1 MLKNYLK
8 IAFRSIWKDKFFSLL
23 NISGLAIGIACCLLI
38 MTYVN
43 YEVSF
48 DKHFDKH
55 ENIHRLVI
63 SGAFNG
69 QEFTGVQMP
78 SPAGQT
84 FVDEVP
90 EVVDK
95 VRFRNAGSWVVK
107 YEDLTFNGG
116 DAVFAD
122 ERFFRVFSV
131 NVLQGNPDEALL
143 RKNTVALSRSTA
155 KKYFGDEDPLGKV
168 LEFDVDENFEVT
180 AIYEDIPDN
189 THFHFEMVMSFI
201 TREDDYNDQAW
212 LNQNYQTYLVLTPGA
227 DFDQVNNKINEIAVD
242 RMSLELKQ
250 YLDMSFEDFQAAGN
264 DMKYFMQPLGEVHL
278 ESDSYG
284 GGFEAEGDMTYFY
297 IFTAIAG
304 FILVI
309 ACINF
314 MNLATARS
322 ANRAKEVGLR
332 KVMGFLRHQ
341 IVNQFISESV
351 LITLISGL
359 IGLSLA
365 VLVLPFFNDFADRQM
380 SISFIDNL
388 PIVAGGSFIVGFLA
402 GLYPAFFLSAFTPA
416 KVLKGNLSL
425 GMKSGGLRKVLVTF
439 QFFISILLI
448 IATFSILNQLQYIQ
462 NKKLGFDKERV
473 LVLHNAFMLNDNR
486 EPMKNAV
493 LQNPDVSNVTYSGF
507 LPTSSNRSST
517 VFFPDAIID
526 QDRGQVM
533 QNWRVDYDYLETFG
547 MNMKKGRF
555 FSEDFGSDST
565 AIIINESAA
574 KFFGI
579 EEVEGR
585 VIGMFDNSPENLSR
599 YNVIGIVEDFHFESL
614 KDRIAPLAMRLG
626 TNTSFLNIKLNTDDY
641 QAVISDMENKWNEF
655 APGQPFEYTFLDDR
669 FTNMYEIESKL
680 GDIFLVF
687 AALAIV
693 IACLGLFGLAAFTA
707 EQKTKEVGIRK
718 VLGASLRQ
726 LLYLMSKEI
735 TALIIISFVLA
746 SALGYWGVNWWMQD
760 FEYHPDA
767 NPLVF
772 VMAGLGAFA
781 VAMLTMSYQSI
792 KVAIANP
799 VKALRNE

>member
-43 YEVSF
+43 YEQSF
-48 DKHFDKH
+48 DKHFDNY
-55 ENIHRLVI
+55 ENIQRMVI
-63 SGAFNG
+63 EGSFNG
-69 QEFTGVQMP
+69 QDFTGVQLP

-84 FVDEVP
+84 FVDQIP
-90 EVVDK
+90 EVLDK
-95 VRFRNAGSWVVK
+95 VRFRGAGAWVVK
-107 YEDLTFNGG
+107 YQDLVFNEG
-116 DAVFAD
+116 DVIFAD
-122 ERFFRVFSV
+122 ERFFNVFSV
-131 NVLQGNPDEALL
+131 NVLQGNPEEALL
-143 RKNTVALSRSTA
+143 RKNTLAMSLSTA
-155 KKYFGDEDPLGKV
+155 QKYFGEEDPIGRV
-168 LEFDVDENFEVT
+168 LEFDGDEKYEVT
-180 AIYEDIPDN
+180 AVYEDIPDN
-189 THFHFEMVMSFI
+189 THFHFEMILSFI
-201 TREDDYNDQAW
+201 SREDEYNDPAW
-212 LNQNYQTYLVLTPGA
+212 LNQNYDTYITLTPGA
-227 DFDQVNNKINEIAVD
+227 DIAQVNTKINEIAID
-242 RMSLELKQ
+242 KMSAELRQ
-250 YLDMSFEDFQAAGN
+250 YLDMSFDDFKAAGN
-264 DMKYFMQPLGEVHL
+264 SFEYFMQPLEEIHL
-278 ESDSYG
+278 KSDNY
-284 GGFEAEGDMTYFY
+284 GGFEPEGDITYVY
-297 IFTAIAG
+297 IFTAIAA

-314 MNLATARS
+314 MNLSTARS

-332 KVMGFLRHQ
+332 KVMGSLRHQ

-351 LITLISGL
+351 LITLLSGL
-359 IGLSLA
+359 LGLGLA
-365 VLVLPFFNDFADRQM
+365 VLVIPFFNDFADRQM
-380 SISFIDNL
+380 SISFINNL
-388 PIVAGGSFIVGFLA
+388 PVVLGGSFVVGFLS

-462 NKKLGFDKERV
+462 NKKLGFNKDRV

-493 LQNPDVSNVTYSGF
+493 LQNPDVLKATYSGF

-547 MNMKKGRF
+547 MSMKKGRF
-555 FSEDFGSDST
+555 FSEAYGSDST
-565 AIIINESAA
+565 AMIINESAA
-574 KFFGI
+574 RFFGI

-585 VIGMFDNSPENLSR
+585 VIGMFNDSPDALTR
-599 YNVIGIVEDFHFESL
+599 YNVIGIIEDFHFESL
-614 KDRIAPLAMRLG
+614 KNKIGPLAMRLG
-626 TNTSFLNIKLNTDDY
+626 TNTSYLNLKLNTDDY
-641 QAVISDMENKWNEF
+641 QGVIADMENKWNEF

-669 FTNMYEIESKL
+669 FTNMYETESKL

-687 AALAIV
+687 AVLAIV

-718 VLGASLRQ
+718 VLGASLGQ
-726 LLYLMSKEI
+726 LLYLMSREI
-735 TALIIISFVLA
+735 SVLIAISFVIA

-760 FEYHPDA
+760 FEYHPA
-767 NPLVF
+767 VNPLVF
-772 VMAGLGAFA
+772 IMAGLGAFLVA
-781 VAMLTMSYQSI
+781 VLTMSYQSV
-792 KVAIANP
+792 KVAVANP

>member
-43 YEVSF
+43 YEMSF
-48 DKHFDKH
+48 DKHFDNS
-55 ENIHRLVI
+55 ENIQRMVI
-63 SGAFNG
+63 EGSFNG
-69 QEFTGVQMP
+69 QDFTGNQLP

-84 FVDEVP
+84 FVDQIP
-90 EVVDK
+90 EVLNK
-95 VRFRNAGSWVVK
+95 VRFRTSGSWVVK
-107 YEDLTFNGG
+107 YEDQVFNENEVVWS
-116 DAVFAD
+116 DPS
-122 ERFFRVFSV
+122 FFEVFSV
-131 NVLQGNPDEALL
+131 NVLRGHAKEALT
-143 RKNTVALSRSTA
+143 RKNTMAISQSVA

-168 LEFDVDENFEVT
+168 LKFDDTDNYEIT
-180 AIYEDIPDN
+180 AVYEDIPDN
-189 THFHFEMVMSFI
+189 THFHFDMIQSFI
-201 TREDDYNDQAW
+201 TREREYNDPAW
-212 LNQNYQTYLVLTPGA
+212 LNQNYQTYLVLAPGA
-227 DFDQVNNKINEIAVD
+227 SFDNVNNKINEIAID
-242 RMSLELKQ
+242 KMSLELKQ
-250 YLDMSFEDFQAAGN
+250 YLDMSFEQFEAAGN
-264 DMKYFMQPLGEVHL
+264 SFNYFIQPLEEVHL
-278 ESDSYG
+278 MSDNY
-284 GGFEAEGDMTYFY
+284 GGFEPEGDITYVY
-297 IFTAIAG
+297 IFTAIAA

-314 MNLATARS
+314 MNLSTARS

-332 KVMGFLRHQ
+332 KVMGSLRHQ

-351 LITLISGL
+351 LITLMAGL
-359 IGLSLA
+359 LGLGLA
-365 VLVLPFFNDFADRQM
+365 VIVIPFFNDFADRQM
-380 SISFIDNL
+380 NIDFLANL
-388 PIVAGGSFIVGFLA
+388 PIVFGGSFLVGFLS

-462 NKKLGFDKERV
+462 NKKLGFDKDRV

-493 LQNPDVSNVTYSGF
+493 LQNPDVLNATFSGF
-507 LPTSSNRSST
+507 LPTWSNRSST

-533 QNWRVDYDYLETFG
+533 QNWRVDYEYLETFG
-547 MNMKKGRF
+547 MEMKKGRF
-555 FSEDFGSDST
+555 FSEDYGADST

-574 KFFGI
+574 KAFGM
-579 EEVEGR
+579 EEIDGR
-585 VIGMFDNSPENLSR
+585 VVGMFDDSPENLTR
-599 YNVIGIVEDFHFESL
+599 FNVIGIIEDFHFESL
-614 KDRIAPLAMRLG
+614 KAKIAPLAMRLG
-626 TNTSFLNIKLNTDDY
+626 TNTSYLNIKLNTDDY
-641 QAVISDMENKWNEF
+641 QAVIADMEDKWNEF

-669 FTNMYEIESKL
+669 FTNMYETESKL

-687 AALAIV
+687 AVLAIV

-718 VLGASLRQ
+718 VLGASLGQ
-726 LLYLMSKEI
+726 LLYLMSREI
-735 TALIIISFVLA
+735 SILIAISFAIATAIGV
-746 SALGYWGVNWWMQD
+746 YGVNWWMQD
-760 FEYHPDA
+760 FEYHPEI

-772 VMAGLGAFA
+772 ILAGAGAFL
-781 VAMLTMSYQSI
+781 VAILTMSYQSV